1 MSSEITNPGER
12 KLVVV
17 SGRAHPKLAE
27 EIAQALDHDLLP
39 TSAYTFANGETYVR
53 FEESVRGAD
62 AFVIQSHPAPIN
74 EWLMEQLIM
83 IDALKRASARS
94 ITAVCPLLGY
104 SRQDKKH
111 RGREPISCRLM
122 FDLLKT
128 AGADRI
134 MSVDL
139 HAAQSQGFFDGPVD
153 HLIAM
158 PVLVD
163 YIRDR
168 FANQLDNVAV
178 VSPDAGR
185 IRVAEQWAQRLGG
198 GPLAFVHKTRDITRP
213 NQAVAN
219 RVVGD
224 VEGKDCVLVDD
235 LIDTAGTIAGACS
248 VLKNAGAKSVTVV
261 ATHGVLSGPAVER
274 LKNSGVREVVLT
286 DTVPIPEEKRWDGLT
301 VLSIAPLLASAIRAV
316 FEDGSVAELFDTYPE
331 HHGQGFL
338 FA

>member
-1 MSSEITNPGER
+1 MVSAILEGKPDKNLI
-12 KLVVV
+12 LVT
-17 SGRAHPKLAE
+17 GRAHPRLATDVADQLGIDILE
-27 EIAQALDHDLLP
+27 T
-39 TSAYTFANGETYVR
+39 TSYDFANGEMYVR
-53 FEESVRGAD
+53 YTESVRGAD
-62 AFVIQSHPAPIN
+62 VFVLQSHTTPVNKSI
-74 EWLMEQLIM
+74 MEQLIM

-94 ITAVCPLLGY
+94 ITAVCPMLGY

-111 RGREPISCRLM
+111 LGREPISCRLV
-122 FDLLKT
+122 FDLLAT

-163 YIRDR
+163 YVRDR
-168 FANQLDNVAV
+168 LDLSNIAV

-185 IRVAEQWAQRLGG
+185 IKVAEQWAQRLGG
-198 GPLAFVHKTRDITRP
+198 CPLAFVHKTRDITRP
-213 NQAVAN
+213 NHTVAN

-224 VEGKDCVLVDD
+224 VKGKDCVLVDD
-235 LIDTAGTIAGACS
+235 LIDTAGTIASACQ
-248 VLKNAGAKSVTVV
+248 VLKDAGAKSITVA

-274 LKNSGVREVVLT
+274 LKNCGAREIVLT
-286 DTVPIPEEKRWDGLT
+286 DTVPIPVEKRWEGLT
-301 VLSIAPLLASAIRAV
+301 VLSIAPLLASAIKAV
-316 FEDGSVAELFDTYPE
+316 FNDGSVAELFDTYPT

>member
-1 MSSEITNPGER
+1 MVSAILEGKPDKNLI
-12 KLVVV
+12 LVT
-17 SGRAHPKLAE
+17 GRIHPKLAE
-27 EIAQALDHDLLP
+27 DVAEQLGIDVLE
-39 TSAYTFANGETYVR
+39 TTAYDFANGEMYVR
-53 FEESVRGAD
+53 YTESVRGAD
-62 AFVIQSHPAPIN
+62 VFVLQSHYKPIN
-74 EWLMEQLIM
+74 KAIMEQLIM

-111 RGREPISCRLM
+111 RGREPISCRLV

-153 HLIAM
+153 HLTAM
-158 PVLVD
+158 PILLD
-163 YIRDR
+163 YVRNSMPLENTTI
-168 FANQLDNVAV
+168 

-185 IRVAEQWAQRLGG
+185 IKVSEQWAAKLGG
-198 GPLAFVHKTRDITRP
+198 LPLAFIHKTRDTTRP
-213 NQAVAN
+213 NHAEAHGII
-219 RVVGD
+219 GD
-224 VEGKDCVLVDD
+224 VKGRDCVVVDD
-235 LIDTAGTIAGACS
+235 MIDTAGTICEA
-248 VLKNAGAKSVTVV
+248 VRTLNNAGAKSVTLV
-261 ATHGVLSGPAVER
+261 ATHGLLSGPAVER
-274 LKNSGVREVVLT
+274 LKNCGAREVVLT

>member
-1 MSSEITNPGER
+1 MVSAILEGKPDKNLI
-12 KLVVV
+12 LVT
-17 SGRAHPKLAE
+17 GRAHPRLATDVADQLGIDILE
-27 EIAQALDHDLLP
+27 T
-39 TSAYTFANGETYVR
+39 TSYDFANGEMYVR
-53 FEESVRGAD
+53 YTESVRGAD
-62 AFVIQSHPAPIN
+62 VFVLQSHTTPVNKSI
-74 EWLMEQLIM
+74 MEQLIM

-94 ITAVCPLLGY
+94 ITAVCPMLGY

-111 RGREPISCRLM
+111 LGREPISCRLV
-122 FDLLKT
+122 FDLLAT

-163 YIRDR
+163 YVRDR
-168 FANQLDNVAV
+168 LDLSNIAV

-185 IRVAEQWAQRLGG
+185 IKVAEQWAQRLGG
-198 GPLAFVHKTRDITRP
+198 CPLAFVHKTRDITRP
-213 NQAVAN
+213 NHAVAN
-219 RVVGD
+219 RVVGE
-224 VEGKDCVLVDD
+224 VKGKDCVLVDD
-235 LIDTAGTIAGACS
+235 LIDTAGTIASACQ
-248 VLKNAGAKSVTVV
+248 VLKDAGAKSITVA

-274 LKNSGVREVVLT
+274 LKNCGAREVVLT
-286 DTVPIPEEKRWDGLT
+286 DTVPIPVEKRWEGLT
-301 VLSIAPLLASAIRAV
+301 VLSIAPLLASAIKAV
-316 FEDGSVAELFDTYPE
+316 FSDGSVAELFDTYPT